1 MVILIRA
8 PIRRLQNRVLGIPP
22 QLDIDLAPFRLEETG
37 GSQPFS
43 SLACLLLYK
52 RDVSR
57 IAMKEKAD

>member
-8 PIRRLQNRVLGIPP
+8 PIGRLQNRVLGIPP

-43 SLACLLLYK
+43 SIAYLLQT
-52 RDVSR
+52 
-57 IAMKEKAD
+57 